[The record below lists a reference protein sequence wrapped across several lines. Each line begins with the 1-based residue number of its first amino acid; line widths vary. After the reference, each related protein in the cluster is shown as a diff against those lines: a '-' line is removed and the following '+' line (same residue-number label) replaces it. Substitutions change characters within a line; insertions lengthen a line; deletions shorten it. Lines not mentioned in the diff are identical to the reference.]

1 MALHTQQAPTMTPAE
16 LRAAREAKGWTQTH
30 LGAVV
35 GVNRRTVL
43 RWETGDSPI
52 SPAMARWL
60 RDELEAEKEGLS
72 KCVCGHARY
81 EHVDISLPDGGCRLC
96 YPKCEA
102 FEEGLSR

>member
-1 MALHTQQAPTMTPAE
+1 MAVHTQQAPTMTPAE

-72 KCVCGHARY
+72 K
-81 EHVDISLPDGGCRLC
+81 
-96 YPKCEA
+96 
-102 FEEGLSR
+102 